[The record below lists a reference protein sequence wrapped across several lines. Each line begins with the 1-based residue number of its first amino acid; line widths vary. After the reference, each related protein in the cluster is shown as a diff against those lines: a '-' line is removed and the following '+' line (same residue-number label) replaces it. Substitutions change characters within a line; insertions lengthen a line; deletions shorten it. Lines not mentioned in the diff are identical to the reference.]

1 MPFKDRVPEAWR
13 ARREGI
19 PSGKQS
25 VLNRCQ
31 GKMVVAQL
39 RAAEDAMAVVGETV
53 GVVQTRVTHLVG
65 KALANVRP
73 ENFRLKVGRVGR
85 HLNRAPLGPP
95 ERQDRRDLRG
105 HRVKRDLQGLRVSR
119 VLCVSRAPCSSPA
132 RGDRISPGLRAI
144 PVRRV
149 HPDHPDHLAPRG
161 HRGRRSFRGMRVLR
175 LPPARPLRRSRLRFE
190 PSVVVCRRRP
200 LNSRR
205 FGTTR
210 WHGCYTSNIR
220 ATLDKRCESI

>member
-31 GKMVVAQL
+31 GKMAVAQP
-39 RAAEDAMAVVGETV
+39 RAAEDAMAVVVETV

-73 ENFRLKVGRVGR
+73 ENFSLKVGRVGR

-119 VLCVSRAPCSSPA
+119 VLCVSRAPRSSRD
-132 RGDRISPGLRAI
+132 RGDRISRGLRETL
-144 PVRRV
+144 VRRV
-149 HPDHPDHLAPRG
+149 HPDHLAPRG
-161 HRGRRSFRGMRVLR
+161 HRGLQGRRSFRGMRVLR
-175 LPPARPLRRSRLRFE
+175 SSPARPIRRSRLRFE
-190 PSVVVCRRRP
+190 PSVVVCQRRP

-220 ATLDKRCESI
+220 ATLNKRCESL